1 MTDAPPNSAGDR
13 RLPVA
18 ILISGRG
25 SNMMALAE
33 ACADPAFPAR
43 VALVLSN
50 EPDAAGLT
58 WAADRGLPTAVVH
71 HRPFA
76 DRESFDAALDAR
88 IRESGAK
95 LVCLAGFMRLLTPG
109 FVGRWGDR
117 MLNIHP
123 SLLPAFKGLHTHE
136 RALDAGVKVHGCTVH
151 LVRPEM
157 DSGPILGQAAVPVR
171 EDDTPETLAA
181 RVLAEEHRLYPRVL
195 RLMAEGRVRVSDWIC
210 HLRDAGPSG
219 AVLANPGPP
228 GPETG

>member
-1 MTDAPPNSAGDR
+1 MTSAPEKEDR
-13 RLPVA
+13 RVPVA

-50 EPDAAGLT
+50 QPDAVGLS
-58 WAADRGLPTAVVH
+58 WAAERGLPTAVVH
-71 HRPFA
+71 HRQF
-76 DRESFDAALDAR
+76 DSREAFDAALDAR
-88 IRESGAK
+88 IRESGAT

-109 FVGRWGDR
+109 FVERWGNR

-136 RALDAGVKVHGCTVH
+136 RVLDAGVKLHGCTVH

-157 DSGPILGQAAVPVR
+157 DSGPIIGQAAVPVL
-171 EDDTPETLAA
+171 EDDTPDTLAA
-181 RVLAEEHRLYPRVL
+181 RVLEQEHQLYPLAL
-195 RLMAEGRVRVSDWIC
+195 RLVAEGRVRVSDWIC
-210 HLRDAGPSG
+210 HLTNAGPSG
-219 AVLANPGPP
+219 DNLANPGPMAP
-228 GPETG
+228 

>member
-1 MTDAPPNSAGDR
+1 MTNAASEADDR
-13 RLPVA
+13 RMPVA

-71 HRPFA
+71 HRSFE

-88 IRESGAK
+88 IRDSGAK

-109 FVGRWGDR
+109 FVDRWGDR

-157 DSGPILGQAAVPVR
+157 DSGPILGQTAVPVL

-195 RLMAEGRVRVSDWIC
+195 RLMAEGRVRVSGWIC

-219 AVLANPGPP
+219 PSLANPG
-228 GPETG
+228 TGV